1 MRRFHLTTAEDT
13 EALGAAIAKLAHAG
27 TVFAVS
33 GPLGAGKTCLAR
45 GLIRSLQPEVPE
57 EIVSPTFTLVQTY
70 DTAAGPVWH
79 FDLYRLKQP
88 EEVVELGFDDALA
101 DISVIE
107 WPERLGRFLPV
118 NRIDIAL
125 AHAGMARAATI
136 AGHGTRADAAK
147 LLSTT
152 LPELKVAADR

>member
-1 MRRFHLTTAEDT
+1 LRRFLLATAEDT
-13 EALGAAIAKLAHAG
+13 ETFGAALAKLARPG

-33 GPLGAGKTCLAR
+33 GPLGAGKTCVAR
-45 GLIRSLQPEVPE
+45 GLIRALQPEVPE

-88 EEVVELGFDDALA
+88 EEAVELGYEDALG
-101 DISVIE
+101 DICVIE
-107 WPERLGRFLPV
+107 WPERLGRLLPA
-118 NRIDIAL
+118 NRIDVAL
-125 AHAGMARAATI
+125 AHAGNARAATI
-136 AGHGTRADAAK
+136 AGHGNRTDAAT

-152 LPELKVAADR
+152 LPELKIASDR